1 MGMPITTKGQVTIPK
16 PMRDHMGLAPGSR
29 VEFVLDAEGQV
40 ILQKAGTPAESRFA
54 RVRRSPSRR
63 NALTTEEIMK
73 LTRGEEWGEA
83 LVDAG

>member
-40 ILQKAGTPAESRFA
+40 ILQKAGTLTESRFA
-54 RVRRSPSRR
+54 RARRSASRR
-63 NALTTEEIMK
+63 NSLTTEEIMK

-83 LVDAG
+83 PVDAG